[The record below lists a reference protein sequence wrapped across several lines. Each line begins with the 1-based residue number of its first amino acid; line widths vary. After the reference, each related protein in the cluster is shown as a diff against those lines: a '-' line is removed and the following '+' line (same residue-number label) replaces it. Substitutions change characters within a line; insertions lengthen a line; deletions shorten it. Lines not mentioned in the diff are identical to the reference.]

1 MYKYVAAFG
10 IGAVLGAAGTLLW
23 LRKEYNKKVEE
34 AVVEQQKK
42 QEVETKKIEPITKD
56 DVKQAQETDK
66 NFNKAYEK
74 MNREL
79 LKRHGYTSDEA
90 ESVVREELPADEKET
105 LYGISDEDFLMSKRE
120 NDKVTLVYYEGDNV
134 LATEDGTVV
143 EDVLYV
149 LGPHWMKEVGKY
161 EGDAAYIRNERAGA
175 DYEIIVQHMNYS
187 DEYGPEVD

>member
-10 IGAVLGAAGTLLW
+10 IGAVIGAAGTLLW

-34 AVVEQQKK
+34 AVAEQQKK
-42 QEVETKKIEPITKD
+42 NDISKEPEKPKEEPQEKKE
-56 DVKQAQETDK
+56 DK

-105 LYGISDEDFLMSKRE
+105 PYGISDEDFLMSKRE
-120 NDKVTLVYYEGDNV
+120 HDKITLIYYEGDDV
-134 LATEDGTVV
+134 LASEDGTVV